1 MNRIGAWLLLA
12 LALIGCQNSDV
23 DVATMVKLASRLE
36 KTKQSASTPLQDEL
50 RRLAADQA
58 LPEQIDGRRN
68 SGALNPDSFAGRID
82 EFLDDAQTE
91 RILKRLPDF
100 YSGGRVSA
108 NAVSLESATGF
119 LKFYAE
125 PHAAARKALDGS
137 QSSFQWSAAEGWFAD
152 TRFVDRATALCGLE
166 LIAGLDASSRADT
179 TNAIAALS
187 YSGRIIRLLA
197 EDGHLVSRLAAVDLR
212 VKWLHL
218 MEAIVR
224 EPATGRADV
233 QSIYE
238 LLMRQM
244 AQWPDE
250 AVAWQTDR
258 AIGLQT
264 FEIVRQG
271 HYLSLLSKE
280 ESDVLHNEGMHLI
293 KARAVQRYID
303 EDQVFYLDIMR
314 RLIDLQRFPYFE
326 SKKVL
331 NSLDDQITT
340 ANQLEK
346 YPQVSAE
353 ILLPNTLKALRRI
366 ADDRARCEAWAL
378 AIAKALNTTAPA
390 YVTNP
395 ETGYPYEVLSNET
408 TAEVLGLSPEQ
419 WPHSIRVPIR

>member
-1 MNRIGAWLLLA
+1 MNRICGWLLLA
-12 LALIGCQNSDV
+12 LALIGCRNSDV
-23 DVATMVKLASRLE
+23 DVATMVKLAAKLE
-36 KTKQSASTPLQDEL
+36 KTKQSSSTPLQDEL
-50 RRLAADQA
+50 RRLSADRA

-68 SGALNPDSFAGRID
+68 AGAVNPESFAGRIN
-82 EFLDDAQTE
+82 EILDDAQTE

-100 YSGGRVSA
+100 FAEGRVSA
-108 NAVSLESATGF
+108 NAVSLESAAGF
-119 LKFYAE
+119 LKFYAA

-137 QSSFQWSAAEGWFAD
+137 QSGFQWLAAEGWFAD
-152 TRFVDRATALCGLE
+152 TKFVDRATALCVLE
-166 LIAGLDASSRADT
+166 LIAGLDAASRADT

-197 EDGHLVSRLAAVDLR
+197 EDGHLISRLAAVDLR

-218 MEAIVR
+218 VEAVVR
-224 EPATGRADV
+224 EPAISRADV

-264 FEIVRQG
+264 FEMVRQG

-280 ESDVLHNEGMHLI
+280 ESDVLHEEGMHLI

-303 EDQVFYLDIMR
+303 EDQVFYLDVMR
-314 RLIDLQRFPYFE
+314 RLIELQRFPYFE
-326 SKKVL
+326 GKKVL
-331 NSLDDQITT
+331 NALDDQLTT

-346 YPQVSAE
+346 FPQISIE

-366 ADDRARCEAWAL
+366 ADDRARCEAWVL
-378 AIAKALNTTAPA
+378 AIARSLNTTPPE

-408 TAEVLGLSPEQ
+408 TIEVLGLSPEQ